1 LVVIA
6 ETLTFRKLF
15 HCSLDQIGIT
25 IPVRLQWSG
34 KQSVFTAKVD
44 TGASCCIFARVH
56 GEELGLDIEAGRSQ
70 RIDTVMGSFLT
81 FAHLVTLSVLE
92 ISFETTVYFAEEASF
107 NRNVLGQ
114 QGWLD
119 RLRLGLMDYEGK
131 LYLSDYNDAL

>member
-1 LVVIA
+1 MA
-6 ETLTFRKLF
+6 ETLTFRGLF
-15 HCSLDQIGIT
+15 HYALDQIGIT
-25 IPVRLQWSG
+25 IPVRLQCG
-34 KQSVFTAKVD
+34 DEQSVFTAKVD
-44 TGASCCIFARVH
+44 TGASCCIFARAH
-56 GEELGLDIEAGRSQ
+56 GEELGLDIEAGRPQ
-70 RIDTVMGSFLT
+70 RIGTVMGSSLT

-131 LYLSDYNDAL
+131 LYLSDYNDVL

>member
-1 LVVIA
+1 
-6 ETLTFRKLF
+6 
-15 HCSLDQIGIT
+15 
-25 IPVRLQWSG
+25 
-34 KQSVFTAKVD
+34 
-44 TGASCCIFARVH
+44 
-56 GEELGLDIEAGRSQ
+56 
-70 RIDTVMGSFLT
+70 
-81 FAHLVTLSVLE
+81 VLE